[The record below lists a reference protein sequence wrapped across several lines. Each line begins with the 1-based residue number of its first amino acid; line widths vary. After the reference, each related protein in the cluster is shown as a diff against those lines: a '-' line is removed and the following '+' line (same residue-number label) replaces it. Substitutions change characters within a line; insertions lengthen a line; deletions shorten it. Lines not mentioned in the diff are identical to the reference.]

1 MIDITE
7 LLNADT
13 EPRTQSGGQVWANK
27 WKRWTLTVA
36 NVLSIEH
43 PTANASVV
51 PERPRQVLGT
61 DLFSLNG
68 RTYLSVVDYFSR
80 FIEIS
85 ILLASQKSSETT
97 RALKSVF
104 AKTRNAQYLEV

>member
-1 MIDITE
+1 MYITE
-7 LLNADT
+7 LLNADS
-13 EPRTQSGGQVWANK
+13 EPRTQSVGQVWANK
-27 WKRWTLTVA
+27 WKRWSLTVA
-36 NVLSIEH
+36 NILSIENVN

-68 RTYLSVVDYFSR
+68 GTYLLVMDYFSR

-85 ILLASQKSSETT
+85 ILLESQK
-97 RALKSVF
+97 
-104 AKTRNAQYLEV
+104 

>member
-1 MIDITE
+1 MDITE

-13 EPRTQSGGQVWANK
+13 EPRTQFVGQVWANK
-27 WKRWTLTVA
+27 WKRWSLTVA
-36 NVLSIEH
+36 NVLSIEN

-68 RTYLSVVDYFSR
+68 RTYLLVMDNFSR

-85 ILLASQKSSETT
+85 TLLESQK
-97 RALKSVF
+97 
-104 AKTRNAQYLEV
+104 